1 MKKRIIISCLMI
13 FILLLQSGCIS
24 DLTETQQTD
33 TTQGMITDSANV
45 TEKLDSTVAT
55 EENTTVADPV
65 TETVTNTQVP
75 DTSNDET
82 TYEYMDFIGWE
93 DANSIA
99 AREYFNSTDLY
110 FEEGDTV
117 PVDELM
123 IFYTLCEM
131 RIGESFELK
140 EELLPYRTHPSS
152 EIFAEKYEISI
163 PKEIVNAEIEK
174 NFAVQVDGTDSE
186 YTDPENEDCYLL
198 FPYARGGV
206 GIAMRDYVKDGNRST
221 AVYAIYDYID
231 KRIFQMVELCIEN
244 DDSEEDFRFIYAR
257 KVG

>member
-1 MKKRIIISCLMI
+1 MKIRIIISCLMI

-123 IFYTLCEM
+123 IFYTYC
-131 RIGESFELK
+131 
-140 EELLPYRTHPSS
+140 
-152 EIFAEKYEISI
+152 
-163 PKEIVNAEIEK
+163 VN
-174 NFAVQVDGTDSE
+174 
-186 YTDPENEDCYLL
+186 
-198 FPYARGGV
+198 
-206 GIAMRDYVKDGNRST
+206 
-221 AVYAIYDYID
+221 
-231 KRIFQMVELCIEN
+231 CI
-244 DDSEEDFRFIYAR
+244 
-257 KVG
+257 